1 MSELKVTGTI
11 TRIEDVV
18 TGKAKSTGNEWAK
31 VGFVINTGGDYPK
44 DIYFSLFGAEKVDK
58 FIQYNKEGDNVEV
71 SFEPSSREY
80 EGKWYNDN
88 NAWKVWGLDRGT
100 TPEPVG
106 AEEDT
111 DDLPF

>member
-11 TRIEDVV
+11 TSIEDVV

-31 VGFVINTGGDYPK
+31 VGFVINTGGEYPK
-44 DIYFSLFGAEKVDK
+44 DIYFSLFGVDKVDK
-58 FIQYNKEGDNVEV
+58 FKQFNKVGDNVEV

-88 NAWKVWGLDRGT
+88 NAWKVWGLDRGAS
-100 TPEPVG
+100 PVPAG
-106 AEEDT
+106 NEEE

>member
-1 MSELKVTGTI
+1 MSDLKVTGVI
-11 TRIEDVV
+11 TKIENVV

-44 DIYFSLFGAEKVDK
+44 DVYFTLFGVEKVDK
-58 FIQYNKEGDNVEV
+58 FKQYNKVGDNVEV

-88 NAWKVWGLDRGT
+88 NAWKVWGLDKAT
-100 TPEPVG
+100 ASAAPAG
-106 AEEDT
+106 AEDE